1 MLLPLRL
8 QTSRLAISATQA
20 RFFRSITTSNSPY
33 KDAQDKD
40 SLKPRSTQN
49 TVSGRDDDLVDH
61 PKAAFKQSQ
70 NAPETEREA
79 AGENANGNPLE
90 ASGANQDLSK
100 PQGDEKTNLGYGAGK
115 NINTQKAS
123 TGGGQG
129 KKKGTPRKVT

>member
-1 MLLPLRL
+1 MALRLRL
-8 QTSRLAISATQA
+8 QPSRLAKPATQA
-20 RFFRSITTSNSPY
+20 RFFRSITTSHAPY

-61 PKAAFKQSQ
+61 PKAAFGQSQ
-70 NAPETEREA
+70 NAPETELEM
-79 AGENANGNPLE
+79 AGENADGNPLE

-100 PQGDEKTNLGYGAGK
+100 PQGDEKADMGYGAGK

-123 TGGGQG
+123 MGGGQG
-129 KKKGTPRKVT
+129 KKKGTPRKTT